1 MSHSWIGSL
10 LAAILMSGILSGGQT
25 AIAQDSSGEVVK
37 RVCSRCHALEVMGH
51 CLAGDCRGKRV
62 VHLSRPAPWNFV
74 LDWMEV
80 MGAEFSEKD
89 ARAILTFLESK
100 FPAPRYPLAWSS
112 VPSRINVGGW
122 NVVSLGEDRKA
133 LYAGFE
139 GNGKIFRTVDGI
151 EWKEVAAT
159 DHNTVYGITPF
170 RGNIY
175 AGTNDPDAQV
185 VTSADGVHWVAA
197 KEFGGN
203 EHGVISMGIFE
214 GRLYAGT
221 GRTSIYRSSDGK
233 VWQKAAE
240 LKPMG
245 QSIFAN
251 WIRFLIEFK
260 GGLYAG
266 LEKGPLFRSSNGTD
280 WVPVGRDVTA
290 GVGVRGAAVFKG
302 ALYVG
307 TAGGGQIWKTDDGK
321 TWERVF
327 QSPSHIH
334 RGYVSSMAVA
344 DGVLYA
350 GIDGYVFGS
359 PDGMRWEEA
368 GHLSPFTIESIIYF
382 KGKLFAG
389 TLLPPSAQIYSA
401 PLATIK

>member
-1 MSHSWIGSL
+1 MSRLLLGGL
-10 LAAILMSGILSGGQT
+10 LAVILTGGAMSDPETAMGQG
-25 AIAQDSSGEVVK
+25 SPPEVVN

-62 VHLSRPAPWNFV
+62 VRLSKSAPWNFV
-74 LDWMEV
+74 LDWMKV
-80 MGAEFSEKD
+80 MGAEISEKD
-89 ARAILTFLESK
+89 ARTIRTFLESK
-100 FPAPRYPLAWSS
+100 FPAPRYPLAWAR
-112 VPSRINVGGW
+112 VPSRINLGGW
-122 NVVSLGEDRKA
+122 NVVSLREDRKA

-151 EWKEVAAT
+151 EWKEVAST
-159 DHNTVYGITPF
+159 DHNTVYGITSF
-170 RGNIY
+170 RGNLY

-185 VTSADGVHWVAA
+185 VTSADGIHWTPA
-197 KEFGGN
+197 KEFGGD

-221 GRTSIYRSSDGK
+221 GRTSIYRSRDGK
-233 VWQKAAE
+233 EWQKAAE

-245 QSIFAN
+245 QSIFSN

-290 GVGVRGAAVFKG
+290 DVGVRGAAVFNG

-307 TAGGGQIWKTDDGK
+307 TAGGGRIWKTNDGIN
-321 TWERVF
+321 WERVF

-344 DGVLYA
+344 DEALYA
-350 GIDGYVFGS
+350 GIDGYVFVS
-359 PDGMRWEEA
+359 PDGATWREV
-368 GHLSPFTIESIIYF
+368 GHLSPFTIESIALF
-382 KGKLFAG
+382 NGKLFAG
-389 TLLPPSAQIYSA
+389 TLLPPSAQIYIA
-401 PLATIK
+401 PLETTK